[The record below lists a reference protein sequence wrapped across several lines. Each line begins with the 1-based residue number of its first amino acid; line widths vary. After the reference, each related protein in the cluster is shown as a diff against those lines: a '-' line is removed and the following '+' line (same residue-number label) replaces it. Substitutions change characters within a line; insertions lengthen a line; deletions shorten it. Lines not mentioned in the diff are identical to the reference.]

1 MISIGAITINRIISP
16 LTAGISGITADNYA
30 ARLATNGGTINQG
43 SLDLLTT
50 FVEGCKA
57 DGIWTGILDQGLIL
71 PFLGNNL
78 AAAITPLVAPINTQ
92 IVAVNFVEGDWTE
105 STGLD
110 PGSGGTKYLKL
121 GFSPSTHLADQNSSH
136 LCFYSRTD
144 VAAADVVDIGVR
156 GSSTASSFELALKR
170 NGNFQFSA
178 YNFGSTGFVS
188 VANAASLGW
197 HLGARIANNNSRLYK
212 ESGQV
217 GINSGTNTS
226 SPPSGECYLGGIN
239 NNGAFSKASSRICTY
254 ASAGVGLNSTQ
265 QGLYKTR
272 IVNLQTS
279 LARNV

>member
-1 MISIGAITINRIISP
+1 MISIGSLSISQIIPSFS
-16 LTAGISGITADNYA
+16 TGITGINADNYA
-30 ARLATNGGTINQG
+30 ARVTANGGTINQS

-50 FVEGCKA
+50 FVEGCKS
-57 DGIWTGILDQGLIL
+57 DGIWYGLLDQGLIL
-71 PFLGNNL
+71 PFLGSNL

-121 GFSPSTHLADQNSSH
+121 GFNPSTHLADQNSSH

-144 VAAADVVDIGVR
+144 VAATDVVDIGVR
-156 GSSTASSFELALKR
+156 GSTTASSFELALKR

-178 YNFGSTGFVS
+178 YNFGGTGFVS
-188 VANAASLGW
+188 IANTASLGW

-217 GINSGTNTS
+217 AVNTGTNTS
-226 SPPSGECYLGGIN
+226 SPPSGESYLFGIN
-239 NNGAFSKASSRICTY
+239 NNGVFSKASSRICTY

-265 QGLYKTR
+265 QGFYKTR